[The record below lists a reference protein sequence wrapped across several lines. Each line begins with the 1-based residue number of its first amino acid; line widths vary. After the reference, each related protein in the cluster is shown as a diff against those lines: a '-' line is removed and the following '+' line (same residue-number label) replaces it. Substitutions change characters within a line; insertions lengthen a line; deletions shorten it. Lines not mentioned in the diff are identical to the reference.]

1 LLHLPGCIPNPDF
14 SFLFHHP
21 VEVLLRAAL
30 GKHLRNTGLI
40 WVLPGGKFIDGRTCL
55 QVNDD
60 KLRPAIVVNFH
71 PGQPLVRVNPP
82 LTAFWLKLKWHND
95 LNTRLTGPVVME
107 VKTKTALPI
116 LLLELLTGCSSTG
129 KDGTKHYYVLG
140 FGIVSVNNTN
150 PVSASVYRTHVLG
163 VGLSDMPGFRVSAGY
178 ADSTTILIP
187 PTNNVLIELTWL
199 QSQND

>member
-1 LLHLPGCIPNPDF
+1 MLHLPGCIPNPDF

-107 VKTKTALPI
+107 VKTALPI
-116 LLLELLTGCSSTG
+116 LLLALLTGCSSTG

-140 FGIVSVNNTN
+140 FGVVSVNNTN
-150 PVSASVYRTHVLG
+150 PSVASVCRMRTVGLG
-163 VGLSDMPGFRVSAGY
+163 VSSMPGLWAGLGY
-178 ADSTTILIP
+178 ADSTTVVV
-187 PTNNVLIELTWL
+187 PTTNSVLIEVK
-199 QSQND
+199 